1 MAKKKKNGN
10 QDTNLKIIVLAT
22 AILNLIR
29 AVIDLI
35 EKLTG

>member
-10 QDTNLKIIVLAT
+10 KDRIVQTLVFVT

-29 AVIDLI
+29 SAFDLLS
-35 EKLTG
+35 KLLE

>member
-1 MAKKKKNGN
+1 MAKKKKKGN
-10 QDTNLKIIVLAT
+10 QDKSLQILVLVT

-35 EKLTG
+35 ERLLE

>member
-10 QDTNLKIIVLAT
+10 KDKALETIVFAT

-29 AVIDLI
+29 SVVDLI
-35 EKLTG
+35 DRLTG

>member
-10 QDTNLKIIVLAT
+10 QDTTVKIIVLVT

-29 AVIDLI
+29 SVVDLI